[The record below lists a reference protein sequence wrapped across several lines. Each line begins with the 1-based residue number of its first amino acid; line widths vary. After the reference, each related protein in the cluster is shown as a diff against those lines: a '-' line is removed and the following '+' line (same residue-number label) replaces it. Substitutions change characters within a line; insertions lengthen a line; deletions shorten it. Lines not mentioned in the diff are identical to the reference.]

1 MLFFQAFG
9 GLVVEDVL
17 GAGLLKLHTSQ
28 GDPPENYPPMPY
40 ASGVCRTSQNKIL
53 NLAKAANK
61 LIPVPTQTPPLFL
74 MCGPQGVYIN
84 TTSEYR

>member
-40 ASGVCRTSQNKIL
+40 ASGVCRTNQNKIL
-53 NLAKAANK
+53 NLANAANK
-61 LIPVPTQTPPLFL
+61 LIPILLRHPRCFSCVDLR
-74 MCGPQGVYIN
+74 V
-84 TTSEYR
+84 

>member
-61 LIPVPTQTPPLFL
+61 LTPVLNSDAP
-74 MCGPQGVYIN
+74 VVSHVW
-84 TTSEYR
+84 TSGCIYQHYL